1 MVRLQKLNKQFTGKD
16 KDKARELYD
25 TIIFDTVDIA
35 SMYCQKYVANAHGEK
50 DIASGNGGF
59 GLWSNY
65 KRRILVRN

>member
-35 SMYCQKYVANAHGEK
+35 SMSEICSKCT
-50 DIASGNGGF
+50 
-59 GLWSNY
+59 W
-65 KRRILVRN
+65 